1 MPLLPTTKTQPKP
14 DLADLTVLVYGQT
27 KIGKST
33 LCSQADGAL
42 FLATEPGLNALD
54 VYQVPIQSWEEL
66 RNACGEIE
74 KGDHPFK
81 TIIIDTI
88 DNAYKFCTDYIVKKC
103 KIEHE
108 SDLGYG
114 KGYAL
119 VNNEFQRVLT
129 KLAFL
134 SYGLFLISHAKEIEV
149 DSRTGKRM
157 CVVPTLPDKARKI
170 VLGMADMVLFC
181 DLEAIPGEKGEQSM
195 RRVIRTKPSLYY
207 EAGDRTGRL
216 PETLELDFGKFR
228 ESYNAATVTAPT
240 AKAVEPNLMAQA
252 AEKQ

>member
-1 MPLLPTTKTQPKP
+1 MSILPTAKTQPKP
-14 DLADLTVLVYGQT
+14 NLADLTVLVYGQT

-33 LCSQADGAL
+33 FCSQSDRAL

-66 RNACGEIE
+66 GAACREVELGE
-74 KGDHPFK
+74 HPFK
-81 TIIIDTI
+81 TVIIDTI
-88 DNAYKFCTDYIVKKC
+88 DNAYKFCTDYIIKKF
-103 KIEHE
+103 KVEHE

-134 SYGLFLISHAKEIEV
+134 PYGLFLISHAKEIEV
-149 DSRTGKRM
+149 DNRSEKYTR
-157 CVVPTLPDKARKI
+157 VIPTLPDKARKI
-170 VLGMADMVLFC
+170 VLGMADMVLYC
-181 DLEAIPGEKGEQSM
+181 GLDPVDGECAEKVL

-216 PETLELDFGKFR
+216 PEIMDLDFRKFL
-228 ESYNAATVTAPT
+228 EAFSSAVAPAKPEAAAKPAAPVTA
-240 AKAVEPNLMAQA
+240 K
-252 AEKQ
+252 

>member
-1 MPLLPTTKTQPKP
+1 MSILPTAKTQPKP

-33 LCSQADGAL
+33 FCSQSDRAL

-66 RNACGEIE
+66 GAQPARKWRQGQ
-74 KGDHPFK
+74 HPFK
-81 TIIIDTI
+81 TVVIDTI
-88 DNAYKFCTDYIVKKC
+88 DNAYKFCTDYIVKKH

-134 SYGLFLISHAKEIEV
+134 PYGLFLISHAKETEIDTLHRKV
-149 DSRTGKRM
+149 HTRHPPLCRTRRGRS
-157 CVVPTLPDKARKI
+157 CWGWRTWSCTAASTLADGEGNEK
-170 VLGMADMVLFC
+170 VL
-181 DLEAIPGEKGEQSM
+181 
-195 RRVIRTKPSLYY
+195 RRVIRTKAESL
-207 EAGDRTGRL
+207 L
-216 PETLELDFGKFR
+216 
-228 ESYNAATVTAPT
+228 
-240 AKAVEPNLMAQA
+240 
-252 AEKQ
+252 